1 MTKPA
6 PKFNRLACAT
16 LRVLQAVDRPAGG
29 LFRRAPGAASRP
41 RGIALMLTLITVT
54 VLSAAVVEFAYST
67 RVNLNL
73 SVNSADKLRS
83 YYMAR
88 SAVNLSQLLISF
100 QFALQSEST
109 EAGRGENSD
118 DMAQLI
124 SRAVRR
130 SNFQLYQYVPL
141 LMQTF
146 SSGKLQSPVGGVNLT
161 EWGVEGFGEFAGDF
175 TVEVIPEEGK
185 IDLNQFAVEQVDE
198 RDLQQLCS
206 MVIDPSYD
214 PIFEQKD
221 KNGETLN
228 RALVLSRIIDF
239 IDTNTTA
246 IELTSECTIRGQGGD
261 ELRPYERGDDAVKP
275 RNAKLTHAAELYQVP
290 GVTEAFMRAFESQFT
305 VYPVGRP
312 NLNVASLPVFY
323 SVLCRNVTLPPGTG
337 SSANASAYSLCTRSP
352 QVQTEVLLMSLAL
365 DGIREFFSDPM
376 SVLMAYVGGTE
387 SSLLPSAA
395 KGQTVAFLSVNQL
408 PSFIDDLK
416 NDPAL
421 MAQFMTYS
429 PAYQQM
435 VAQNP
440 QMLIDP
446 INPQFPQWTVNYDR
460 TGLMRSV
467 SSQTPTIYRMKAVGN
482 YGSSRTEIETVVDF
496 GKTIR
501 RLPDESLLTEDM
513 NDAEQIKE
521 IKDALRELRETI
533 PKGRV
538 LYWSEK

>member
-1 MTKPA
+1 MMKRDRKTNA
-6 PKFNRLACAT
+6 LAHAT
-16 LRVLQAVDRPAGG
+16 RRVIDAVDRPAGG
-29 LFRRAPGAASRP
+29 LFRRTPGAASRP

-83 YYMAR
+83 YYLAR
-88 SAVNLSQLLISF
+88 SAVNLSQLLVSF

-109 EAGRGENSD
+109 EAGRGQDSD
-118 DMAQLI
+118 EMAQLI

-185 IDLNQFAVEQVDE
+185 VNLNQFAVEEVNE
-198 RDLQQLCS
+198 KDLQQLCS
-206 MVIDPSYD
+206 MVVDPAFD

-221 KNGETLN
+221 KNGETLS

-239 IDTNTTA
+239 IDLNTTA
-246 IELTSECTIRGQGGD
+246 IELTSDCTIRGQGGD
-261 ELRPYERGDDAVKP
+261 EMRPYESGDDQPKP
-275 RNAKLTHAAELYQVP
+275 RNAKLTHIAELYQVP
-290 GVTEAFMRAFESQFT
+290 GVTEAFMRTFAEQFT

-312 NLNVASLPVFY
+312 NLNVATLPIFY
-323 SVLCRNVTLPPGTG
+323 SVLCRNVTIPPGMSQSG
-337 SSANASAYSLCTRSP
+337 NVSAYSLCTQSP
-352 QVQTEVLLMSLAL
+352 QVQLEVLYMAMAL

-387 SSLLPSAA
+387 SSLLPSAS
-395 KGQTVAFLSVNQL
+395 KGQTVAFLSVSQL
-408 PSFIDDLK
+408 PLFINDLK
-416 NDPAL
+416 QDPAL
-421 MAQFMTYS
+421 MAQFLTYS
-429 PAYQQM
+429 PSYQQM
-435 VAQNP
+435 VSENP

-446 INPQFPQWTVNYDR
+446 INPQFPQWTIEYDR

-482 YGSSRTEIETVVDF
+482 YGSSRTNIETVVDF

-501 RLPDESLLTEDM
+501 RLPDEKLLTEDI
-513 NDAEQIKE
+513 DDDEQVKDLKE
-521 IKDALRELRETI
+521 ALRELRETI